1 MIGEASKYIP
11 EEIRQKYPQVPWKS
25 MIGLRN
31 ILIHEY
37 FGIDEQIIWEIV
49 SQDFRETKPLIENIL
64 VKVKND

>member
-1 MIGEASKYIP
+1 
-11 EEIRQKYPQVPWKS
+11 